1 MIIIGT
7 IRFTGH
13 RWGHILVQGA
23 TQEKLLNMDHTA
35 TVAGGQAKAAAAELI
50 ELAKPG
56 IVGLTLVAALTGIY
70 FGNHGVM
77 PHWGLIFWTFLT
89 LGMATAGSCMLNN
102 YYDSDIDRLMMRT
115 RTRVLA
121 SGRASRRT
129 TLLVALL
136 LIIPSLVFMGLMI
149 NPLTAWVTAVGVIGY
164 VGIYTIWLKRRTP
177 WANQFG
183 GIAGAVPPMV
193 GYAAVTGEL
202 GAPAWIL
209 FAIMVVWQQ
218 PHALSLA
225 LKYRKDYAR
234 AKIPVIPVACGIQAT
249 KVRIALYAL
258 ALIPVATLP
267 YVFHMAGIYFLFV
280 SLLLSVIFLFMA
292 VRFLRSEQDC
302 DLRVFAY
309 SIAYLILL
317 YFAMVIDSV

>member
-1 MIIIGT
+1 MQDSI
-7 IRFTGH
+7 
-13 RWGHILVQGA
+13 QG
-23 TQEKLLNMDHTA
+23 KLLKMEHSTA
-35 TVAGGQAKAAAAELI
+35 VTGQTKAAVADLI

-89 LGMATAGSCMLNN
+89 LGLATAGACMLNN

-121 SGRASRRT
+121 SGQVSRRI
-129 TLLVALL
+129 TLFVALL
-136 LIIPSLVFMGLMI
+136 LIVASLAGMALMV
-149 NPLTAWVTAVGVIGY
+149 NALAAWVTAVGVIGY
-164 VGIYTIWLKRRTP
+164 VVVYTMWMKRRTP

-202 GAPAWIL
+202 GAPAWVL

-225 LKYRKDYAR
+225 LKYRGDYAR
-234 AKIPVIPVACGIQAT
+234 AKVPVIPVACGVQAT
-249 KVRIALYAL
+249 KVRIALYTL
-258 ALIPVATLP
+258 VLIPVATLP
-267 YVFHMAGIYFLFV
+267 YILNMSGIYFLCT
-280 SLLLSVIFLFMA
+280 SLLLSAIFLFMA
-292 VRFLRSEQDC
+292 VRFLRSDKSC
-302 DLRVFAY
+302 DLRVFSY
-309 SIAYLILL
+309 SIVYLVLL
-317 YFAMVIDSV
+317 YGAMIFDSV